1 MDPVIFPLITQ
12 YKNLDMKKN
21 TGSTWKLGMFVTIAI
36 VLFAATIYY
45 VGKQKNLFGST
56 LSLKSQFKNVSGL
69 KVGNNVR
76 FSGINIGTVDNIELI
91 TDTAVMVDLLIKKEF
106 QQFIKKDATA
116 SISSDGLMGDKVLM
130 ISPGTSN
137 YSQVKDGDQ
146 ISSKKAIDMEDVMSS
161 VKTSVDNAGI
171 ITAQL
176 AEFTYKM
183 NNGQGALSKL
193 ISDEEFSNSLTST
206 LANLEISSKEFAKF
220 TYKMNNGNGALSKL
234 VSDEEF
240 GKTLDS
246 TMSNLQQGTKGLSD
260 NMEAAKSN
268 FLLRGFFKKKEKAEA
283 KRLADI
289 KKQAKIKTEKDLKE
303 AKKNGQKITAPA
315 TELNF
320 KDSTKLQ

>member
-1 MDPVIFPLITQ
+1 MDPVIFRLIIQ

-21 TGSTWKLGMFVTIAI
+21 SGSAWKLGMFVTIAI

-69 KVGNNVR
+69 KIGNNVR
-76 FSGINIGTVDNIELI
+76 FSGINIGTVDNIELT
-91 TDTAVMVDLLIKKEF
+91 TDTSVMVDLLIKKEF

-116 SISSDGLMGDKVLM
+116 SISTDGLMGDKVLT

-137 YSQVKDGDQ
+137 SSQIKDGDQ

-176 AEFTYKM
+176 ADFTYKM

-193 ISDEEFSNSLTST
+193 ISDEEFSNSLQST
-206 LANLEISSKEFAKF
+206 LANLEISSNEFAKF
-220 TYKMNNGNGALSKL
+220 TVKMNDGKGALSKL

-268 FLLRGFFKKKEKAEA
+268 FLLKGYFRKKEKAEA
-283 KRLADI
+283 KRLAEI
-289 KKQAKIKTEKDLKE
+289 KKQAKIKLEKDLKD
-303 AKKNGQKITAPA
+303 AKKNEKKITIPVA
-315 TELNF
+315 ELNF
-320 KDSTKLQ
+320 KDSTRQ